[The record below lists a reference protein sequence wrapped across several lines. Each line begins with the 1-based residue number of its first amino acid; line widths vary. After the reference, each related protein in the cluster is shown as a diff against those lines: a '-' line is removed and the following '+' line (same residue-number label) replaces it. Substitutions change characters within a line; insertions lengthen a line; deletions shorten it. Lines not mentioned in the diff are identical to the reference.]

1 MGTLVAYL
9 NAFLSFSDWCVSSGW
24 ATRVPDVPA
33 LECALIEWMEER
45 HEAGVGPYIGNCA
58 FGAIRVLSRRIHGE
72 LEDARGLL
80 ADWNGLGHATHW
92 PPLPYPLLFLLA
104 EDQLRRG
111 DVGCALAFM
120 LAFTCLLRISEVA
133 GLRVGDVVF
142 PEDPRF
148 WGVAYVVLALAH
160 TKTGD
165 DLSAELRAS
174 WLWPMLRAWVRT
186 RTPSGLHARLFP
198 SAPVLRAALHAS
210 LAALGIAHVGFVFHS
225 FRAGGALYLL
235 NAEVELVEVL
245 RRGRWRRPESARPYL
260 QRLRAL
266 AAGRALPPAL
276 LARGAVFA
284 AEPRRLLAPW
294 FE

>member
-1 MGTLVAYL
+1 
-9 NAFLSFSDWCVSSGW
+9 
-24 ATRVPDVPA
+24 
-33 LECALIEWMEER
+33 MEEL
-45 HEAGVGPYIGNCA
+45 HEDGVGPYIGNCA

-80 ADWNGLGHATHW
+80 TDWNGVGHAAHW
-92 PPLPYPLLFLLA
+92 PPLPYPLVFLLA

-111 DVGCALAFM
+111 DVGCALAFL

-186 RTPSGLHARLFP
+186 RTPSGANARLFP
-198 SAPVLRAALHAS
+198 SAPELRAALQVS
-210 LAALGIAHVGFVFHS
+210 LAALGVAHVGFVFHS
-225 FRAGGALYLL
+225 FRAGGALYFLIC
-235 NAEVELVEVL
+235 EVELVEVL

-260 QRLRAL
+260 QRLRAEFTL
-266 AAGRALPPAL
+266 
-276 LARGAVFA
+276 VFQSSF
-284 AEPRRLLAPW
+284 RLGS
-294 FE
+294 

>member
-1 MGTLVAYL
+1 MDTLAAYL
-9 NAFLSFSDWCVSSGW
+9 IAFLRFSAWCDSFGW
-24 ATRVPDVPA
+24 AARVPDVPA
-33 LECALIEWMEER
+33 LECALIEWMEEL
-45 HEAGVGPYIGNCA
+45 HEDGVGPYIGNCA

-80 ADWNGLGHATHW
+80 TDWNGVGHAAHW
-92 PPLPYPLLFLLA
+92 PPLPYPLVFLLA

-111 DVGCALAFM
+111 DVGCALAFL

-186 RTPSGLHARLFP
+186 RAPSGANARLFP
-198 SAPVLRAALHAS
+198 SAPQLRAAYIS
-210 LAALGIAHVGFVFHS
+210 
-225 FRAGGALYLL
+225 
-235 NAEVELVEVL
+235 
-245 RRGRWRRPESARPYL
+245 
-260 QRLRAL
+260 
-266 AAGRALPPAL
+266 
-276 LARGAVFA
+276 
-284 AEPRRLLAPW
+284 
-294 FE
+294 